1 MKIWNICYNPPK
13 KVLKNSHENNE
24 KVLTMIPTTTVLITA
39 YNVERYIGRAIRS
52 VLNQSAD
59 TNSYEIIVINDCS
72 TDRTRFA
79 LEIFENEIRLFNNER
94 RIGLPASLNR
104 GIRKA
109 RGQFIVRID
118 GDDYVHKEFVKILEL
133 HLAMDEG
140 INAIACDYTLVDDDE
155 MVLDHKNCLEDPIAC
170 GIMFRVKQLIDI
182 GLYDEDFLCRED
194 EDLRLR
200 FLKKYSIERVKL
212 PLYRYRRHENNMTNN
227 FEKMEIF
234 DQKLNEKYSEK

>member
-1 MKIWNICYNPPK
+1 
-13 KVLKNSHENNE
+13 
-24 KVLTMIPTTTVLITA
+24 MIPTSTVLITA

-59 TNSYEIIVINDCS
+59 KNSYEIIVINDCS

-79 LEIFENEIRLFNNER
+79 LEIFENEIRLFNNEK

-133 HLAMDEG
+133 HLAMNEG
-140 INAIACDYTLVDDDE
+140 IHAIACDYTLVDDDE
-155 MVLDHKNCLEDPIAC
+155 MVLDQKNCLEDPIAC
-170 GIMFRVKQLIDI
+170 GIMFRVEQLIDI

-227 FEKMEIF
+227 IEKMEIF
-234 DQKLNEKYSEK
+234 DQKLGKKYSKK